1 MQQMEMMLKSRA
13 DVVALQQDGETK
25 RKLMDVTS
33 RAHNTETINEAKVN
47 QNIMNSMVS
56 QNKAELDAMTKLM
69 LARMDT
75 NQLQAEIAKRD
86 AENQQMYAF
95 SEGEVH
101 TETSPFIQR

>member
-1 MQQMEMMLKSRA
+1 MIIKSRA
-13 DVVALQQDGETK
+13 DVVAMQQDGETK

-56 QNKAELDAMTKLM
+56 QNKSEIEAMTKLM

-75 NQLQAEIAKRD
+75 NQLQAEIDKRD
-86 AENQQMYAF
+86 AETQRMYAF
-95 SEGEVH
+95 SEGEIH
-101 TETSPFIQR
+101 QGTSPFIQR

>member
-1 MQQMEMMLKSRA
+1 MQQE
-13 DVVALQQDGETK
+13 GETK

-47 QNIMNSMVS
+47 QSIMDAMVS
-56 QNKAELDAMTKLM
+56 QNKSELDAMTKLM

-86 AENQQMYAF
+86 AETNQMYKFA
-95 SEGEVH
+95 EGEIH
-101 TETSPFIQR
+101 QGTSPFIQR